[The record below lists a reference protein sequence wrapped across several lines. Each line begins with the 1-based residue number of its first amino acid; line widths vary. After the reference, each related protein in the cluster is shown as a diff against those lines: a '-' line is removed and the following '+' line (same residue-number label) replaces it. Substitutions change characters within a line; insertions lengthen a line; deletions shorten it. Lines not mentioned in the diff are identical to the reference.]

1 MNENNNTAVKKTF
14 DGEVTEEQIQSWKNK
29 HRKVIRIDVVD
40 GDELHVA
47 YFHRPSLETM
57 SAVSKIAKTDEV
69 KSSEVMYK
77 NCFLGGSSEIEK
89 DAILFLE
96 ATKQLGTL
104 MTSCQ
109 SSLKNL

>member
-1 MNENNNTAVKKTF
+1 MNLVMTYLKVAAPNTDYARSMHPTVDIQLKTKNRRVY
-14 DGEVTEEQIQSWKNK
+14 GQVAAIQ
-29 HRKVIRIDVVD
+29 R
-40 GDELHVA
+40 
-47 YFHRPSLETM
+47 YSLETM

-109 SSLKNL
+109 SSFKNL